1 VSSLTECCGPSLPRR
16 RSAIRAAV
24 ARALH
29 QNGGSGP
36 ICAPPSS
43 LEAVLGLVK
52 YPCGESQTADR
63 ADLLSREE
71 IRLIERTNPEKG
83 TPNFQHPRPRPAM
96 SGLRRLLPL
105 LGRAQGVEKGQFEFD
120 RARRV
125 AAQNNRA
132 TETRS
137 PIGQA
142 RRQAALFCR
151 RSRLARTRIT
161 LSAKNGVCLT
171 MKRNC
176 CS

>member
-1 VSSLTECCGPSLPRR
+1 MSRKDVGDDLCHLEPLPRFDFR
-16 RSAIRAAV
+16 PVIANGSFTSTPAV
-24 ARALH
+24 AR
-29 QNGGSGP
+29 S
-36 ICAPPSS
+36 
-43 LEAVLGLVK
+43 
-52 YPCGESQTADR
+52 
-63 ADLLSREE
+63 
-71 IRLIERTNPEKG
+71 
-83 TPNFQHPRPRPAM
+83 
-96 SGLRRLLPL
+96 
-105 LGRAQGVEKGQFEFD
+105 AQGVEKGQFV
-120 RARRV
+120 RRV